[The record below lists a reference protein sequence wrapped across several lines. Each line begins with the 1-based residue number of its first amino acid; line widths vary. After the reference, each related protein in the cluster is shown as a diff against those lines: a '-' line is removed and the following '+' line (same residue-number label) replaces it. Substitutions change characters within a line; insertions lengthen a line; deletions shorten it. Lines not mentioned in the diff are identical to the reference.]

1 MQYCKLA
8 TVAVFMLPNSKYVVI
23 PSQEIL
29 PDASIH
35 LAQICPNPHLPHP
48 PPTPLH
54 KRTVKLFAFEKLFL
68 EIFAM
73 FLTLKMLTHFTIL
86 VIELKTKQT
95 KKYTERYAGLGTPKA
110 PEAISNGNL

>member
-1 MQYCKLA
+1 
-8 TVAVFMLPNSKYVVI
+8 MLPDVC
-23 PSQEIL
+23 
-29 PDASIH
+29 IH
-35 LAQICPNPHLPHP
+35 LAQICPSPLLP
-48 PPTPLH
+48 PPSPPPN
-54 KRTVKLFAFEKLFL
+54 KRTVKLFAFEKLCL

-73 FLTLKMLTHFTIL
+73 FLTLKTLTDFTNL